1 MRKKYVLR
9 GRRVMK
15 KIIERFVCIELVA
28 WYFLKDWKINV
39 FENIF
44 FTRVLYRHYFQ
55 KLKCTFKKRI
65 WNRVVP
71 KWLLLWFIYFFP
83 QSCISRLIR
92 WLRLTSSFTA
102 GLVIIKQ
109 AHILVPILPS
119 KLHQSVDRPLAG
131 PRSFEG
137 IIWTEVRARFMANLL

>member
-1 MRKKYVLR
+1 
-9 GRRVMK
+9 MK
-15 KIIERFVCIELVA
+15 KKIEIFVCSIEFVA

-71 KWLLLWFIYFFP
+71 KWLLLDLYIYLLHFFSFLAHYCESG
-83 QSCISRLIR
+83 QKVAENIR
-92 WLRLTSSFTA
+92 YIA
-102 GLVIIKQ
+102 
-109 AHILVPILPS
+109 AIL
-119 KLHQSVDRPLAG
+119 
-131 PRSFEG
+131 
-137 IIWTEVRARFMANLL
+137 